1 MKSMNLI
8 HLYVD
13 DTIRLRGRQSY
24 FLYGFSWIPKGM
36 WPHTIVKTNGN
47 IQGNISDMIH

>member
-24 FLYGFSWIPKGM
+24 FFIRIFRDSKGNVA
-36 WPHTIVKTNGN
+36 HAIVKTNGK
-47 IQGNISDMIH
+47 IPGNISDMIH

>member
-24 FLYGFSWIPKGM
+24 FFIRIYWDSEENLAC
-36 WPHTIVKTNGN
+36 TIVKSYEK
-47 IQGNISDMIH
+47 IP